1 MRYLNA
7 LQLFSMIIVFFCPCI
22 ISQVNLEW
30 VSRYSG
36 LLDGYDGALSVTVD
50 DSGYIY
56 TTGGTQNVNV
66 GNDFDYITIKY
77 TPFGDS
83 VWVKRFNGPENGFDV
98 ARDLAVDDSGNV
110 YVTGTSV
117 MGTLKYDK
125 SGNEVWFRRFGQFSA
140 GYKIQID
147 QNRYIYVAGESNF
160 DYALVKFDTDGNLI
174 WSKTYNGPA
183 NNNDIIRDLV
193 IDNRANIVVT
203 GGSKVIGND
212 WDIATI
218 KYDGGTG
225 DALWI
230 RRYEGLSSYS
240 FNEGY
245 GITSDDSNNIYIT
258 GWSDGI
264 NGTPQCITIK
274 YSSDGDLLWE
284 RRFPADGNIGYA
296 GYDIINDPSGFVY
309 VAARANG
316 YEDVLIKYDYDGNLV
331 WSAHYK
337 ASHFFATNQPRLVLD
352 KFRNVYMSSV
362 NSDSLYTYFVVLKY
376 IPDGNR
382 EWEYRY
388 YYPPVTGTF
397 SVNNAYDLFVDSS
410 LNVYVTGESIVSGLG
425 TDFDILTIKLSQ
437 DSTTF
442 VQDTNIFPSE
452 FQLFPAYPNPFNS
465 ITNISFTLPYSSEVD
480 MKIYNILGEEITT
493 LISGSYLASTHTV
506 QWDAGD
512 LPSGMYLCR
521 LQAENEQRVIKLLLV
536 R

>member
-30 VSRYSG
+30 SSRFSG
-36 LLDGYDGALSVTVD
+36 SYDGIDGASVVTVD

-56 TTGGTQNVNV
+56 ITGGSQSLMG

-98 ARDLAVDDSGNV
+98 ARDIAVDDSGNV

-140 GYKIQID
+140 GYKIQIY

-183 NNNDIIRDLV
+183 NNNDIIRDMV
-193 IDNRANIVVT
+193 IDNKSNIVVT

-218 KYDGGTG
+218 KYAGDTG
-225 DALWI
+225 DTLWI

-274 YSSDGDLLWE
+274 YSSDGDLIWE
-284 RRFPADGNIGYA
+284 RRFPAGGDIGYS
-296 GYDIINDPSGFVY
+296 GYDIINDPSGFLY

-331 WSAHYK
+331 WSAHYT

-352 KFRNVYMSSV
+352 KSDNIYISSV
-362 NSDSLYTYFVVLKY
+362 NSDSLFTYFVVLKY
-376 IPDGNR
+376 DPSGNIK
-382 EWEYRY
+382 WEYRY
-388 YYPPVTGTF
+388 HYPPVSGTF
-397 SVNNAYDLFVDSS
+397 SVNFASDLYVDSY
-410 LNVYVTGESIVSGLG
+410 LNVYLTGASIVSGTG
-425 TDFDILTIKLSQ
+425 TNYDILTIKLSQ
-437 DSTTF
+437 DTTTS
-442 VQDTNIFPSE
+442 VQGTAIILSA
-452 FQLFPAYPNPFNS
+452 FQLLPAYPNPFNAV
-465 ITNISFTLPYSSEVD
+465 TNISFSLPFSSDID

-493 LISGSYLASTHTV
+493 LITGSYSAGTHTV

-521 LQAENEQRVIKLLLV
+521 VMADNEQRVIKLLLA